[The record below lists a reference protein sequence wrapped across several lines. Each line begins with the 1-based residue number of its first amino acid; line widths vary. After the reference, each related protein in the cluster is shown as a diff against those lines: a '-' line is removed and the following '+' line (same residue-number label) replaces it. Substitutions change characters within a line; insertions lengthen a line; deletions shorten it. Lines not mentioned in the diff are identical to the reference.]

1 MLLWACIACYGS
13 PRKENNRVKLL
24 MLAQTMSYHYSP
36 LHNLTLKVEGIFGM
50 LHIPLSFP
58 LGSREPPKTSLSHT
72 HTHTPLIPSIFSFL
86 LPLSFPHALISLTLF
101 CPA

>member
-1 MLLWACIACYGS
+1 
-13 PRKENNRVKLL
+13 
-24 MLAQTMSYHYSP
+24 

-86 LPLSFPHALISLTLF
+86 LPLSFPHALISLSLSFAQPSDNRRESETLSLRRREEEKKKKK
-101 CPA
+101 PVDG